1 MSSIFLNALGGARL
15 YPLTDRYLSGLSHA
29 DQVSHLADGTVL
41 LVQLREKLLSPLE
54 FYGEAAAA
62 MQVARERGLKVII
75 NDRVDIALALRAD
88 GVHLGQD
95 DLPPEAARSLLGPEV
110 MIGFS
115 THSLEQARLAA
126 KMPID
131 YIAIGPIFATA
142 TKQASESPVGL
153 DGLQRVRQIVGKTPL
168 VAIGGITSEK
178 SQDVIDAG
186 ADAVAV
192 ISDLWS
198 SPGQVNALTR
208 RLVHKL

>member
-1 MSSIFLNALGGARL
+1 MSSIFLNALGGAPL
-15 YPLTDRYLSGLSHA
+15 YPLTDRCLSGLSHA
-29 DQVSHLADGTVL
+29 DQVSHLADGNVL

-62 MQVARERGLKVII
+62 MQVARARGLKVII

-142 TKQASESPVGL
+142 TKQASGSPVGL
-153 DGLQRVRQIVGKTPL
+153 AGLQRVRQIVGKTPL

-198 SPGQVNALTR
+198 SPGQITALTR
-208 RLVHKL
+208 RLLQKL